1 MSAQNSNTSQISP
14 PLTTEEKNY
23 LKKHYGGEFKFL
35 MMYGL
40 SIYKEE
46 DREEGRSILRAI
58 KTGDTEEEAEDAD
71 EGNDFLTDLERDPS
85 SHVADYKFTSDQL
98 DFLKKQ
104 YGHSGSFMLSYGLK
118 PWDDGD
124 CGEAVSIAKALMDN
138 KN

>member
-1 MSAQNSNTSQISP
+1 MSAQTHNNKQTSP

-23 LKKHYGGEFKFL
+23 LKKHWGGDFKCL
-35 MMYGL
+35 MMYEL

-46 DREEGRSILRAI
+46 DRKEGRSILRAI
-58 KTGDTEEEAEDAD
+58 MTEDTEEEAEDAD
-71 EGNDFLTDLERDPS
+71 ESNDFLTDLERDPS
-85 SHVADYKFTSDQL
+85 SHVAEYKFTSDQL

-124 CGEAVSIAKALMDN
+124 CGEAVSIVKALMDN